1 MRICS
6 FWWYTGASLVKYV
19 EIYLVILSEN
29 ITKTFDIEAR
39 GPGVNSVAMD
49 AHIINKYSMKRHCFK
64 KCKRLNYIHTLI
76 EINIVL
82 VKQTL
87 LYQTGQYFIEIDIF
101 H

>member
-19 EIYLVILSEN
+19 EIYLAILSEN

-49 AHIINKYSMKRHCFK
+49 AHIINKYSMKRHRFK

-87 LYQTGQYFIEIDIF
+87 LYQIGQYFIEIDIF